1 MINSIKRFFTK
12 PTHKKRVIFFVLLDS
27 LIFTFSLY
35 ISYSVKFGFAFYD
48 ADLSDLFFLK
58 AILLFFAIK
67 FIVFTIFRLYHFT
80 WKYVGLNDLYNLLK
94 ACGISML
101 SIIFIY
107 FLASNYIQEWLP
119 KSVILVDFFITFI
132 LAGFL
137 RLSKRLYIEIFNPM
151 LGKKGKPT
159 IIIGADSLGEM
170 IVRDLRKSN
179 FKEYDVIGFLDNDQS
194 KQGFYIH
201 DVRVLGTTEILER
214 LIQRFNIEALIL
226 ADHNLTAESI
236 QSLYTKSRK
245 AGIKEIKVVP
255 RLYSEA
261 NIEVTVKKLE
271 DIRVEDLINR
281 QEIVVDVNKIKS
293 FLSGKKILITGAAGS
308 IGSEIVRQIILFDPE
323 LIILFEIDETEIF
336 YLEKQLF
343 ESNPEYMDKIIS
355 VVGDIRD
362 EQKIDSVF
370 KNYKPDI
377 IFHAAAYKHVPLL
390 ETNPEEAIKVNIFGT
405 NILCKMAYKYDV
417 EKFINISTDKAVKP
431 ESVMGMSKRF
441 GEYIAKSYNEN
452 GKTQFISVR
461 FGNVLGS
468 RGSVVPIFLG
478 QLKKGGPITITH
490 PDMKRYFM
498 TIPESVTLVLQAAL
512 LGNGGEIMV
521 LDMGEPIFIKNLA
534 EELIKLHGLVPNIDI
549 EIEYTGIRPGEKLFE
564 EILTA
569 EEGTNKTTHER
580 IYVAKVSLNMAKK
593 QIEDHLENFR
603 SVISTNNDD
612 KEIKNILNNSL
623 QIKKIY

>member
-1 MINSIKRFFTK
+1 MIHFIKKTISK
-12 PTHKKRVIFFVLLDS
+12 PTPKKRAFFFLFSDGI
-27 LIFTFSLY
+27 IFTISLY
-35 ISYSVKFGFAFYD
+35 ISYSLKFGFGFYK
-48 ADLSDLFFLK
+48 ADLPDLFFLK
-58 AILLFFAIK
+58 AIILFFVIK
-67 FIVFTIFRLYHFT
+67 YLIFSKFRLYQFT
-80 WKYVGLNDLYNLLK
+80 WKYAGLNDLYNLLK
-94 ACGISML
+94 ACGISLL
-101 SIIFIY
+101 SIVFIY
-107 FLASNYIQEWLP
+107 FVASGFVQSWLP

-132 LAGFL
+132 LSGFL
-137 RLSKRLYIEIFNPM
+137 RISKRLYIEIFNPM
-151 LGKKGKPT
+151 LSKKGKPT

-179 FKEYDVIGFLDNDQS
+179 FKEYDVIGFLDDDKT

-201 DVRVLGTTEILER
+201 DVRVLGTTELLER
-214 LIQRFNIEALIL
+214 LIQRYNLEVLIL
-226 ADHNLTAESI
+226 ADHNLSVKTI
-236 QSLYTKSRK
+236 QSLYTQSRR
-245 AGIKEIKVVP
+245 AGIKEIKVIP

-261 NIEVTVKKLE
+261 DVEVTVKKLE
-271 DIRVEDLINR
+271 NIRVEDLINR
-281 QEIVVDVNKIKS
+281 QEIVVDVNEIKS
-293 FLSGKKILITGAAGS
+293 FLSDKKILITGAAGS
-308 IGSEIVRQIILFDPE
+308 IGSEIVRQTILFEPE

-355 VVGDIRD
+355 IVGDVRD

-370 KNYKPDI
+370 GKYKPEI

-405 NILCKMAYKYDV
+405 HNLCKMAYKYNV

-441 GEYIAKSYNEN
+441 GEYIAKSFNEI

-468 RGSVVPIFLG
+468 RGSVVPIFLE

-512 LGNGGEIMV
+512 LGKGGEIMV

-534 EELIKLHGLVPNIDI
+534 EELIKLHGLVPNSDI
-549 EIEYTGIRPGEKLFE
+549 EIKYTGIRPGEKIFE

-580 IYVAKVSLNMAKK
+580 IYVAKISLNFTKK
-593 QIEDHLENFR
+593 QLENCLENFR
-603 SVISTNNDD
+603 SAIKSNNDD
-612 KEIKNILNNSL
+612 KRIKEMLNGSL
-623 QIKKIY
+623 QINT